1 MRITVID
8 TVPNE
13 ISGSIHYGKI
23 KHALHSHIVTF
34 CRDKK
39 ELKNDLKLL
48 SYGVGR
54 EYDYDILLEV
64 MEGLKQKYN
73 GRDNNIGLE
82 YHIEFTR
89 YDFAL
94 IVSVIIK
101 RAEIEMKKFVF
112 RYKKKAI
119 GDSMINTKLNT
130 NKNSSGSN
138 QEPIPEINLT
148 DRTKERF
155 NENSVESNYEIIK
168 RRVKRRAK

>member
-1 MRITVID
+1 MKITVID

-13 ISGSIHYGKI
+13 ISSSIHYSKI
-23 KHALHSHIVTF
+23 KHALHSHIITF

-54 EYDYDILLEV
+54 EYDYGILLEV
-64 MEGLKQKYN
+64 MEGLKEKYN

-94 IVSVIIK
+94 VLSVIIK
-101 RAEIEMKKFVF
+101 RDTIEMKKFVY
-112 RYKKKAI
+112 RYKKKGI
-119 GDSMINTKLNT
+119 GDSMLNTSIDSSKNTK
-130 NKNSSGSN
+130 GSN
-138 QEPIPEINLT
+138 QTPIPIINLGQQ
-148 DRTKERF
+148 TKKDFSESSV
-155 NENSVESNYEIIK
+155 NSDYGIIK
-168 RRVKRRAK
+168 RRVKRKVK